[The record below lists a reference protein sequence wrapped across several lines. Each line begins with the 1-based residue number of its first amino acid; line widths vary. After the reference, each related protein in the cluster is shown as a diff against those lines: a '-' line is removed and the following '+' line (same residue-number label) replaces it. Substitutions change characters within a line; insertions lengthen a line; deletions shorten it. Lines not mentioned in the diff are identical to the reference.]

1 MSITAPAAAHPVWL
15 VRHASTAWTGRRW
28 CGREDP
34 PLTFA
39 GRREARELA
48 VRLRPE
54 LPPGTL
60 IRTSP
65 LRRAVAT
72 AGAIASLARLPLEVD
87 PDLIEV
93 DVGRIQ
99 GLTWGE
105 VEAREPATASALLA
119 GGDVDWPGGE
129 TVAATRTRA
138 GRVVERLDSLRGV
151 RPVVLVSHGAFL
163 HALASMLAADGEG
176 TELLGPAGLLRLA
189 P

>member
-1 MSITAPAAAHPVWL
+1 MTVAAPVAAHAVWL

-34 PLTFA
+34 PLTFG

-48 VRLRPE
+48 VRLRLE

-65 LRRAVAT
+65 LRRALAT
-72 AGAIASLARLPLEVD
+72 AGAIASLAGLPVEID

-93 DVGRIQ
+93 DVGRIE
-99 GLTWGE
+99 GLTWNE
-105 VEAREPATASALLA
+105 VQAREPATATALLA

-129 TVAATRTRA
+129 TAAATRARA
-138 GRVVERLDSLRGV
+138 RRVLERIDRLRAA
-151 RPVVLVSHGAFL
+151 RPVVVVSHGAFL
-163 HALASMLAADGEG
+163 HALASILAADDQG
-176 TELLGPAGLLRLA
+176 TGLLGPAGLLRLA